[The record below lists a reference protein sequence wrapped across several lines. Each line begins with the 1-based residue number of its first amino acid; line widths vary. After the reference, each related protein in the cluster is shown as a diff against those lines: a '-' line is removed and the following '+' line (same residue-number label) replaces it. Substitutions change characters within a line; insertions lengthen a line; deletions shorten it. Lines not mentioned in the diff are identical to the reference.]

1 MCDNQTHSI
10 LVDDGE
16 GSVIE
21 MLNVLIKSA
30 GLGTFEENS
39 EDLKKFRK
47 NSKTIKYQQK
57 LTYIVNVISRDHM
70 SERLL
75 LYNNHTNMGD
85 NSNFK
90 KFVMG
95 NDIYRTFQNKIGKFQ
110 NRFLNRIHMTFKNRS
125 LNLNDMKKLLA
136 LSLLIPFKPLKF
148 MMIF

>member
-1 MCDNQTHSI
+1 MCDYQTHSI
-10 LVDDGE
+10 LIDGE

-75 LYNNHTNMGD
+75 LYNNDTNMGD
-85 NSNFK
+85 RGNFK

-110 NRFLNRIHMTFKNRS
+110 NRFLNRIHMTFRSRS
-125 LNLNDMKKLLA
+125 LNLKDTKKLLA
-136 LSLLIPFKPLKF
+136 LFIYFVS
-148 MMIF
+148 